1 MATATQPQHPEVV
14 EERARPI
21 APPSRRSRRRL
32 WPLLGLTVGA
42 LVFLFPFYYM
52 VIGAL
57 QREPN
62 SDVSGAFPNPAN
74 LTLDNLRDIDRAID
88 LPRTLLNSG
97 IFTVGVLLSTL
108 VLGLL
113 AGYALARLEF
123 RGRGA
128 VFSAMLLILIV
139 PFQLLM
145 IPLYVMI
152 VRNYGLADSYLGMI
166 LPFAVN
172 ATAVFIFRQFFLQ
185 LPREL
190 FESARLDGASELK
203 ILTRIA
209 IPLAKPAILTA
220 VIVTFIGPW
229 NEFLWPF
236 LVTKQLALQPLA
248 VALANFI
255 STVAARQANPFG
267 AILAGAVVLAVP
279 AVVLFL
285 VFQRH
290 FRPPTSAPRSRDDE
304 ETDPFAAAG
313 WTARRLGVVMAP
325 TRTTPRGRG
334 VCNPACARGPDG
346 ELYLFPR
353 LVAEGNY
360 SRVGLARVRF
370 DGGVPTGVERLG
382 VALEPRRRG
391 SSTGAAAGRGP
402 TDHLRAHPRPL
413 RHDLHRLGAARAA
426 DRPGHLERPG
436 AVGAAGAGRLRLRPR
451 PAGRPQPVPQQGRA
465 AVPRAGAR
473 PGRRACLRPAPPADL
488 GPVVGQPGR
497 GRAPPPGLPDPRP
510 GIWVSFVP
518 AKEVLAG
525 SAA

>member
-1 MATATQPQHPEVV
+1 M
-14 EERARPI
+14 
-21 APPSRRSRRRL
+21 APPTRRSRRRL
-32 WPLLGLTVGA
+32 WPLLGLGVGA

-74 LTLDNLRDIDRAID
+74 LTLDNLRDINQAIN

-97 IFTVGVLLSTL
+97 IFTGGVLLCTL

-123 RGRGA
+123 RGKGM
-128 VFSAMLLILIV
+128 VFNAMLLILIV

-152 VRNYGLADSYLGMI
+152 VRGYLLGDTYLGMI

-172 ATAVFIFRQFFLQ
+172 AIAVFIFRQFFLQ
-185 LPREL
+185 LPKEL

-255 STVAARQANPFG
+255 SNVAARQANPFG
-267 AILAGAVVLAVP
+267 AILAGAVVLVIP
-279 AVVLFL
+279 AVILFL
-285 VFQRH
+285 IFQKR
-290 FRPPTSAPRSRDDE
+290 FQASN
-304 ETDPFAAAG
+304 
-313 WTARRLGVVMAP
+313 LG
-325 TRTTPRGRG
+325 
-334 VCNPACARGPDG
+334 
-346 ELYLFPR
+346 
-353 LVAEGNY
+353 
-360 SRVGLARVRF
+360 S
-370 DGGVPTGVERLG
+370 
-382 VALEPRRRG
+382 
-391 SSTGAAAGRGP
+391 
-402 TDHLRAHPRPL
+402 
-413 RHDLHRLGAARAA
+413 
-426 DRPGHLERPG
+426 
-436 AVGAAGAGRLRLRPR
+436 
-451 PAGRPQPVPQQGRA
+451 
-465 AVPRAGAR
+465 
-473 PGRRACLRPAPPADL
+473 
-488 GPVVGQPGR
+488 
-497 GRAPPPGLPDPRP
+497 
-510 GIWVSFVP
+510 GI
-518 AKEVLAG
+518 KG
-525 SAA
+525 